1 MKEDRRYI
9 SQCFLC
15 NKRKSQNLGS
25 LQQYFSCSWVCILAR
40 VQSVQLQ
47 SAGLASRLRFQFRS
61 SPHVFSFSLNQQLS
75 KPCPFHG
82 GLQRLEKQARLHKYI
97 EISFPLTSVKI
108 LDPKQVTGPCS
119 TSVGQENILPLL

>member
-9 SQCFLC
+9 SQYFLC

-25 LQQYFSCSWVCILAR
+25 LRQYFSCSWVCILAR
-40 VQSVQLQ
+40 VQSIQLH
-47 SAGLASRLRFQFRS
+47 SAGLASRLRFGFRS

-82 GLQRLEKQARLHKYI
+82 GLQRLKKQDYTSTLKF
-97 EISFPLTSVKI
+97 SFPLTSVKI
-108 LDPKQVTGPCS
+108 LEPKQVTGPCS
-119 TSVGQENILPLL
+119 TSVGRENILPLL